1 MDCDDEY
8 TFVKKSKQSKRGRR
22 GRKVSPVLSPSPT
35 PSLGSVSSPVST
47 SVSTPVSTFNEN
59 EYHKSKIYKKLKDH
73 WDYDLEEVS
82 KLRKNIK
89 FQSINNENKL
99 NITMDTNIDR
109 TMGDGIGMGNNI
121 NVCTDN
127 GMNMHIV
134 PPGLVRPPP
143 VYIQPR
149 PIRPPQMKLNSL
161 HGGNTIER
169 PYEQN
174 FREYIPSPPL
184 FVEKQYY
191 ENNPFI
197 PTQRI
202 IENESINFR
211 C

>member
-1 MDCDDEY
+1 MDRDDEY
-8 TFVKKSKQSKRGRR
+8 IFVKKSKQSKRGRR

-47 SVSTPVSTFNEN
+47 SASTSVSTFNEN
-59 EYHKSKIYKKLKDH
+59 EYHKSKIYKKLKEH

-82 KLRKNIK
+82 KLQKNIK

-99 NITMDTNIDR
+99 NISMDTNIGM
-109 TMGDGIGMGNNI
+109 TMGNSNGNGNGI
-121 NVCTDN
+121 
-127 GMNMHIV
+127 NMHIV
-134 PPGLVRPPP
+134 PPGLVRPLP
-143 VYIQPR
+143 VYIQPQ
-149 PIRPPQMKLNSL
+149 PIRPPQLKLNSFN
-161 HGGNTIER
+161 GGNTIER

>member
-1 MDCDDEY
+1 MDCGDEY
-8 TFVKKSKQSKRGRR
+8 TFVKKSKHSKRGRR
-22 GRKVSPVLSPSPT
+22 GRKISPVLTPSPT
-35 PSLGSVSSPVST
+35 QSSDSMSISSPVS
-47 SVSTPVSTFNEN
+47 SPVSTFNEN
-59 EYHKSKIYKKLKDH
+59 EYHKSKIYKKLKQH

-99 NITMDTNIDR
+99 NVSIDTNIGKNMN
-109 TMGDGIGMGNNI
+109 MGSSMGMGM
-121 NVCTDN
+121 
-127 GMNMHIV
+127 GMVNV

-143 VYIQPR
+143 VYIQPQ
-149 PIRPPQMKLNSL
+149 PIRPPQLKFKSLNGS
-161 HGGNTIER
+161 NTIER
-169 PYEQN
+169 SREQN

-191 ENNPFI
+191 DNNSFI

-211 C
+211 S